1 MALHVRVE
9 HRSRGFRVTAPRRFY
24 AGSALAG
31 DVSRAVAIIA
41 GGASLVALF
50 VLYLWAV
57 SLGLPNS

>member
-1 MALHVRVE
+1 M
-9 HRSRGFRVTAPRRFY
+9 TAPRSFY

-31 DVSRAVAIIA
+31 DVSRAVAILA